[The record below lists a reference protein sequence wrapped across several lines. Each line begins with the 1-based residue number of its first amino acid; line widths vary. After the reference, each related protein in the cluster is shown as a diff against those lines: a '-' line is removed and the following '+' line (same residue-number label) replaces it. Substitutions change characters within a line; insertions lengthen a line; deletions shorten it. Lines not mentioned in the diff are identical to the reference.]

1 VVQKFDLP
9 YLHALLK
16 LAHIFCV
23 GLYCGNDWKIL
34 FAVDFFVIKFLLD
47 PAMRLGSNFINNFRG
62 PLIISSSLGGDLS
75 TPLHALGAS

>member
-1 VVQKFDLP
+1 MP

-34 FAVDFFVIKFLLD
+34 FAVDFFMIKFLLD
-47 PAMRLGSNFINNFRG
+47 AAIRFRSNFFNNFTG
-62 PLIISSSLGGDLS
+62 PPIIKSLVGGVTS